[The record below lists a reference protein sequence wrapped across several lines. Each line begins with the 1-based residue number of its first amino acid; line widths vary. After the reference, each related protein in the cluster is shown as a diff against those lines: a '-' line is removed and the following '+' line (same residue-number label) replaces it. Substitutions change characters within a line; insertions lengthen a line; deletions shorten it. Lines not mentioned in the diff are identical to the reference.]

1 MTGETEGMQSGTT
14 HGATDYWSPEFEIER
29 REDGSILLMQ
39 KGGLAGCL
47 PTLDDYLEKLA
58 DSVSERTWIAMREDG
73 GGWQRTTYG
82 ETRATA
88 RALGAT
94 LPDLGLGPHLPLIIL

>member
-1 MTGETEGMQSGTT
+1 MTR
-14 HGATDYWSPEFEIER
+14 GAADYRSPEFEIEH

-47 PTLDDYLEKLA
+47 PTLADYLKKLA
-58 DSVSERTWIAMREDG
+58 GSVSERTWIAMREDG
-73 GGWQRTTYG
+73 GGLRRTTYG

-88 RALGAT
+88 RALGASP
-94 LPDLGLGPHLPLIIL
+94 PDVGHGPHLPRIIL